1 MKPRKIRLWVDTEM
15 LIGQTNFELL
25 NFRRAKIMA
34 ELNYSYVPLSFDQGN
49 HSKLLLMA
57 V

>member
-1 MKPRKIRLWVDTEM
+1 MKPRKIRLCVDTEM

-34 ELNYSYVPLSFDQGN
+34 ELNYSYVSLSFDQGN